1 MADSAEH
8 SRRGPTR
15 RALTAGAAA
24 SLVLSVAPVVPSA
37 AVNPNDDK
45 PQSVQRLNAQPTSNS
60 RLRYRLAVRRAQEQ
74 LRRAQRSAGNSYAAA
89 LTELRRSL
97 RERLAT
103 ASTRSERRQVREE
116 FGVSH
121 LPLKLNLAED
131 LAIAHQRFVERME
144 LARVTF
150 LAEANAGGSVF
161 ADAQF
166 RRALT
171 AVTVEYQAEVRR
183 ERADFRMRV
192 AQSRQDLRSRLSCA
206 DNEGELAL
214 ARQSCRTTVLDASGV
229 LRLRLR
235 NARDRYL
242 TKRAL
247 VKSAAAANTPTV
259 DLSTRGNLTRSL
271 HTLST

>member
-1 MADSAEH
+1 MADPAEH
-8 SRRGPTR
+8 SRRGPAR

-37 AVNPNDDK
+37 AVNPTDDK
-45 PQSVQRLNAQPTSNS
+45 PQSVQRLNTPRASNS
-60 RLRYRLAVRRAQEQ
+60 RLRYRLAVRRAHEQ
-74 LRRAQRSAGNSYAAA
+74 LRREQSSATRKYAAA
-89 LTELRRSL
+89 LTELRRSF
-97 RERLAT
+97 RERLTA
-103 ASTRSERRQVREE
+103 ASTKPERTHARED

-121 LPLKLNLAED
+121 LPLKLTLAED
-131 LAIAHQRFVERME
+131 LATAQQRFVERME

-150 LAEANAGGSVF
+150 LAESNAAGSVF
-161 ADAQF
+161 AEAQF

-171 AVTVEYQAEVRR
+171 SVTVDYQTEVRR
-183 ERADFRMRV
+183 ERADFRMQV
-192 AQSRQDLRSRLSCA
+192 AQSRQRLRSRLGGA

-214 ARQSCRTTVLDASGV
+214 AHQACRTTVLDASGV

-247 VKSAAAANTPTV
+247 VKSAAAATTSTV
-259 DLSTRGNLTRSL
+259 DLSIRGNRTRSL